1 MKLENYVKL
10 YYIQWQKIEKQKFI
24 FSLLCKN
31 VKENKIKYTNNVCRV
46 C

>member
-10 YYIQWQKIEKQKFI
+10 YYIQWQKNEKPKFN
-24 FSLLCKN
+24 FSSLFMN
-31 VKENKIKYTNNVCRV
+31 VKKKIKYTNNLCRV